1 MLAPKGTR
9 VFQAQKCRK
18 IMVRLRAERKQ
29 KVLNV
34 SVKMQSLAC
43 FGPNRAGKINETHVL
58 FVSQSCPKIQP
69 LLLKTCPK
77 VFERQCCRES
87 LTSLI
92 FWINLFIQIYWLD
105 IYLHVL
111 YQLTTSN
118 TSLIVLVGSP
128 SHGTWWSPFNLDQ
141 LFRHYRSIFLSHAW
155 DAPR

>member
-9 VFQAQKCRK
+9 VCHK

-69 LLLKTCPK
+69 LFYWKGIMSK
-77 VFERQCCRES
+77 RQCCRAS

-92 FWINLFIQIYWLD
+92 FWMDLFIQTYWLD

-111 YQLTTSN
+111 YQLTTIN